1 MKETSLIQYYTS
13 RPIINI
19 PFMMTMY
26 TSTLRMP
33 INSSNHGNAIIG
45 ATHTGVFAVFTVIL
59 LLLFIWFGKSTGPG
73 TVVIELYKH

>member
-1 MKETSLIQYYTS
+1 
-13 RPIINI
+13 
-19 PFMMTMY
+19 MMTMY

-45 ATHTGVFAVFTVIL
+45 NTHTGVFAVFTVISVTVL
-59 LLLFIWFGKSTGPG
+59 LLPFIWFGKSTG